1 MLPASSVIGNSYG
14 RDCFGI
20 AAPPN
25 FTAPPRASSQSVPYA
40 AATGFGFSALATPA
54 RSVLRSRG
62 AGSSSIIPQATIPQ
76 RASAESKTP
85 PPNAI
90 QSACP
95 ESRRRGTAREP
106 LRIRSV
112 TSPSG
117 GGAASPVADASAS
130 GAGCSGTDAGC
141 RAVSAG
147 GAASAT
153 TARGAS
159 VLANSPVTGF
169 FGGGGCGGLGDGR
182 AVARAPGSRLGGLDT
197 STVGESDASAEAGG
211 AGFACV
217 ASRGGQ

>member
-1 MLPASSVIGNSYG
+1 M
-14 RDCFGI
+14 
-20 AAPPN
+20 
-25 FTAPPRASSQSVPYA
+25 
-40 AATGFGFSALATPA
+40 
-54 RSVLRSRG
+54 
-62 AGSSSIIPQATIPQ
+62 
-76 RASAESKTP
+76 ASAESKTP

-117 GGAASPVADASAS
+117 AGAASPGAGASAT
-130 GAGCSGTDAGC
+130 GAGCCSGTDAGC
-141 RAVSAG
+141 RAVAAG
-147 GAASAT
+147 GAPSAT
-153 TARGAS
+153 PARGPS

-169 FGGGGCGGLGDGR
+169 FGGGGGGLGDGR
-182 AVARAPGSRLGGLDT
+182 AVPRAPGSRLGGLDT

-217 ASRGGQ
+217 ASRGGQWAAASESSAALFGGVEGALDPV